1 VGKIHPCKCTTPA
14 HATRPRAEVKPNI
27 LVDVPTEDE
36 DAMMQ
41 LKTKRRIRGKKRN
54 RPSSSNDSAVHAL
67 TVRDT

>member
-27 LVDVPTEDE
+27 LVDLPAEDE

-41 LKTKRRIRGKKRN
+41 LKYEKANKKQETQQTEFKQRFCS
-54 RPSSSNDSAVHAL
+54 PFPD
-67 TVRDT
+67 